1 VQGAAAL
8 KHQVFHS
15 SVGLG
20 AHPFPAR
27 YAETFH
33 ARWGKR
39 AFDICL
45 AVLLLPILLPVICGL
60 AALAALV
67 ALDGGVPFFG
77 HSRVGRGGREFRCW
91 KIRTMVPDAQ
101 GCLAQHLAENA
112 EAAEEWEI
120 TQKLE
125 HDPRTTRLGRF
136 LRMSSLDEL
145 PQLFNVLRGEMSFVG
160 PRPVEPEELGRYG
173 LSAGV
178 YKRLRP
184 GITGLWQVSG
194 RNDLAYDQRVALD
207 VKYAKE
213 LNWRGDILIIFRTLS
228 VVAGLTGR

>member
-1 VQGAAAL
+1 MGGA
-8 KHQVFHS
+8 
-15 SVGLG
+15 
-20 AHPFPAR
+20 
-27 YAETFH
+27 
-33 ARWGKR
+33 
-39 AFDICL
+39 
-45 AVLLLPILLPVICGL
+45 
-60 AALAALV
+60 
-67 ALDGGVPFFG
+67 PFFG

-145 PQLFNVLRGEMSFVG
+145 PQPFNVLCGEMSFVG
-160 PRPVEPEELGRYG
+160 PRPVVPEELGRYG
-173 LSAGV
+173 LSAGL

-194 RNDLAYDQRVALD
+194 RNDVAYDQRVALD

-213 LNWRGDILIIFRTLS
+213 LNWRGDILIIFKTLS
-228 VVAGLTGR
+228 MVAGLTGR